1 MRIIKTNTMNT
12 TTEQKLM
19 LNNVLSELLIR
30 KALVEGFDKERT
42 EMIEEEIYQLK
53 QLLNEKTNKTER
65 SESFGYSGNII
76 REA

>member
-1 MRIIKTNTMNT
+1 MNT

>member
-1 MRIIKTNTMNT
+1 MTT
-12 TTEQKLM
+12 TTETQLM
-19 LNNVLSELLIR
+19 LNNVLGELMIR
-30 KALVEGFDKERT
+30 KSLVEGFDKERT

>member
-1 MRIIKTNTMNT
+1 MTT
-12 TTEQKLM
+12 TTETQLM
-19 LNNVLSELLIR
+19 LNSVLSELMIR
-30 KALVEGFDKERT
+30 KSLVEGFDKERT